1 MGEMKSARE
10 IPMAKLAQL
19 GEITEE
25 ERLRWK
31 YVPEGARLAAGYLGG
46 DCNLIAE
53 LGKYDEKQKEYIIE
67 GLNDTLIRNINLPDN
82 DLLKQKNKRAM
93 DGLKAIKKDRVGL
106 ENIYSKIR
114 HIFEHYQNMGEQQ
127 KKQAYLALKTEFEAQ
142 VRQALKQ
149 QLGSAVGIK
158 IDVEK
163 QPQFQAEWRRRLTQL
178 NSEYLKLLD
187 ELRQELKA
195 IS

>member
-1 MGEMKSARE
+1 MGEIKSARE
-10 IPMAKLAQL
+10 IAMAKLAQL

-46 DCNLIAE
+46 DCNLIPE

>member
-1 MGEMKSARE
+1 MGEIRSARE
-10 IPMAKLAQL
+10 IAMAKLAQL

-31 YVPEGARLAAGYLGG
+31 YVPEGAKLAAGYLEG
-46 DCNLIAE
+46 DCNLIPE

-93 DGLKAIKKDRVGL
+93 EGLKAVKKDRVGL

-114 HIFEHYQNMGEQQ
+114 HIFDHYQNMGEQQ
-127 KKQAYLALKTEFEAQ
+127 RKQVYLSLKTEFEAQ

-149 QLGSAVGIK
+149 QLGAAVGIK

-187 ELRQELKA
+187 ELRQELQA

>member
-1 MGEMKSARE
+1 MGEIKSARE
-10 IPMAKLAQL
+10 IAMAKLAQL

-53 LGKYDEKQKEYIIE
+53 LGKYDEKKKEYIIE
-67 GLNDTLIRNINLPDN
+67 GLNDTLVRNINLPDN

-149 QLGSAVGIK
+149 QLGSVGGIK

>member
-1 MGEMKSARE
+1 MGEIKSARE
-10 IPMAKLAQL
+10 IAMAKLAQI

-31 YVPEGARLAAGYLGG
+31 YVPEGAKLAAGYLGG
-46 DCNLIAE
+46 DFNLIPE
-53 LGKYDEKQKEYIIE
+53 LGKYDEKQKEYILE

-93 DGLKAIKKDRVGL
+93 DGLKTVKKDRVGL

-149 QLGSAVGIK
+149 QLGAVGGIK

>member
-1 MGEMKSARE
+1 MGEIKSARE
-10 IPMAKLAQL
+10 IAMAKLAQL

-31 YVPEGARLAAGYLGG
+31 YVPEGARLAAAYLGG

>member
-1 MGEMKSARE
+1 MGEIKSARE
-10 IPMAKLAQL
+10 IAMEKLAQL
-19 GEITEE
+19 DEITEE

-31 YVPEGARLAAGYLGG
+31 YVPEGAKLAAGYLGG
-46 DCNLIAE
+46 DCNLIPE
-53 LGKYDEKQKEYIIE
+53 LGKYDEKQKEYILE

-93 DGLKAIKKDRVGL
+93 EGLKAVKKDRVGL
-106 ENIYSKIR
+106 ENVYSKIR
-114 HIFEHYQNMGEQQ
+114 HIFEHYHNMGEQQ

-149 QLGSAVGIK
+149 QLGAAGGIK

>member
-1 MGEMKSARE
+1 M
-10 IPMAKLAQL
+10 
-19 GEITEE
+19 
-25 ERLRWK
+25 
-31 YVPEGARLAAGYLGG
+31 
-46 DCNLIAE
+46 
-53 LGKYDEKQKEYIIE
+53 E
-67 GLNDTLIRNINLPDN
+67 GLKTV
-82 DLLKQKNKRAM
+82 
-93 DGLKAIKKDRVGL
+93 KKDRVGL

-149 QLGSAVGIK
+149 QLGAVGGIK